1 MQEKSKAA
9 FDRLFFPRRIG
20 ILGMSSRPATWGR
33 LTVERLRAGGFDG
46 EIIAIGPRSEV
57 EIPSVADFGELD
69 APLDLL
75 VVAVPPKAAVDGV
88 ARARAAGT
96 GAVIVLSAGFAE
108 TGPEG
113 IELQEQLRAAAG
125 DMPLVGPNC
134 VGLVSRPGALHASP
148 THYFDRPA
156 PAPGPVA
163 IITHSGGMG
172 IVLAEL
178 LEQRGV
184 SYSYYVSA
192 GNEACDDVSSLG
204 RYLLSRPDVRVLCLY
219 LEAVRDPAAL
229 AELGRAARESGKQV
243 VVLKTGV
250 SEAGKRAAFSH
261 TAAVAGDALLFAALC
276 RQAGILVAQDD
287 EDFAETV
294 LACAQGEEIRT
305 RSAGRTV
312 VVTMSG
318 GGGALLADR
327 LSVAGADVFE
337 LPGHLAERIR
347 ALGFPGLA
355 GAGNPVDVGA
365 QWKDSVAEFT
375 ALLRLLDEEA
385 HADLIVVYFAIADS
399 AVDSVR
405 LLADEMTRLRT
416 PARMVWAAA
425 PPGAADGL
433 LPGTVW
439 PSVAALTRHLAAAG
453 TGPAPEEAPAAA
465 DAPDAVSDAGALLRA
480 GAVGG
485 VVTEAAGHPAL
496 SLLAVPYAPTAVCS
510 DAADDLVLPD
520 SPDGRYVV
528 KVDSP
533 DAVHRAKLGLV
544 RIGVPA
550 ADVPGAVRE
559 LAALA
564 ERQGVR
570 TARRLVVQPLVPH
583 SGLVA
588 VGAVRDELYGPALL
602 VGAGGDRAE
611 AADAARTAVLLPAS
625 RDALRAA
632 ATRVAHGVGPVDE
645 EALTN
650 VLVTVAELVL
660 HTPDL
665 RELDINP
672 LLVTDGGAPVAVD
685 CLFGL
690 A

>member
-1 MQEKSKAA
+1 M
-9 FDRLFFPRRIG
+9 
-20 ILGMSSRPATWGR
+20 
-33 LTVERLRAGGFDG
+33 
-46 EIIAIGPRSEV
+46 
-57 EIPSVADFGELD
+57 
-69 APLDLL
+69 
-75 VVAVPPKAAVDGV
+75 
-88 ARARAAGT
+88 
-96 GAVIVLSAGFAE
+96 
-108 TGPEG
+108 
-113 IELQEQLRAAAG
+113 
-125 DMPLVGPNC
+125 
-134 VGLVSRPGALHASP
+134 
-148 THYFDRPA
+148 
-156 PAPGPVA
+156 
-163 IITHSGGMG
+163 
-172 IVLAEL
+172 
-178 LEQRGV
+178 
-184 SYSYYVSA
+184 
-192 GNEACDDVSSLG
+192 
-204 RYLLSRPDVRVLCLY
+204 
-219 LEAVRDPAAL
+219 
-229 AELGRAARESGKQV
+229 
-243 VVLKTGV
+243 
-250 SEAGKRAAFSH
+250 
-261 TAAVAGDALLFAALC
+261 
-276 RQAGILVAQDD
+276 
-287 EDFAETV
+287 
-294 LACAQGEEIRT
+294 
-305 RSAGRTV
+305 
-312 VVTMSG
+312 
-318 GGGALLADR
+318 
-327 LSVAGADVFE
+327 
-337 LPGHLAERIR
+337 
-347 ALGFPGLA
+347 
-355 GAGNPVDVGA
+355 
-365 QWKDSVAEFT
+365 
-375 ALLRLLDEEA
+375 
-385 HADLIVVYFAIADS
+385 
-399 AVDSVR
+399 
-405 LLADEMTRLRT
+405 
-416 PARMVWAAA
+416 
-425 PPGAADGL
+425 
-433 LPGTVW
+433 
-439 PSVAALTRHLAAAG
+439 
-453 TGPAPEEAPAAA
+453 
-465 DAPDAVSDAGALLRA
+465 SDAGALLRA

-570 TARRLVVQPLVPH
+570 TARRLVVQPLLPH